1 MADITHQLMQR
12 QSVHWQMHSVVAMTN
27 KMRRRRTT
35 FNQASIKDIVDGV
48 KMITPEQQETELF
61 NSFLVNKILNL
72 NNIYLLTVINKQ
84 MEMEQ
89 LSQERQLTML
99 KNQIQTMKKET
110 KNQVDKMELHYNIAV
125 RDTKKQV
132 EELEAQLTFYKQQY
146 RSKCAIIRDQ
156 EEEIHAIRF
165 VGREGIDPIMEI
177 MKNFNR
183 EMSSLQSGIDEI
195 NNEKEQVVRLMEFMS
210 KFKH

>member
-1 MADITHQLMQR
+1 
-12 QSVHWQMHSVVAMTN
+12 
-27 KMRRRRTT
+27 MRRRRTT
-35 FNQASIKDIVDGV
+35 FNETSIKDFVDGL
-48 KMITPEQQETELF
+48 KHITPEQQEADLY

-110 KNQVDKMELHYNIAV
+110 KLQVDKMEMHYNIAV

-132 EELEAQLTFYKQQY
+132 EELETQLQFYKQQY
-146 RSKCAIIRDQ
+146 RSLMATVRDQ

-165 VGREGIDPIMEI
+165 VGREGTDPIMEI
-177 MKNFNR
+177 MQKFNR
-183 EMSSLQSGIDEI
+183 EMNSLQSGIDVI
-195 NNEKEQVVRLMEFMS
+195 NVEKEQVVRLMEFMS
-210 KFKH
+210 KMKQQDLRWSKHLRKKQS